1 MTIAINS
8 IWVGSSIF
16 LGSCLCVYLRQ
27 DVILLLLQEC
37 LDNGFNEQKRKSL
50 VSLLASYFLATTVFS
65 MVYLTKIKYRI
76 DCVVRI
82 QAFPAWHACL
92 MELETSWPSELCRI
106 KCQLLQVITSGSFL
120 KLSRFLSK
128 VFVCRVNPDSHS
140 FDYWR
145 CHHSQPK
152 FPSGQFWLFFFT
164 ALSCVLDHSI
174 SLKVHPYVF

>member
-92 MELETSWPSELCRI
+92 MELETS
-106 KCQLLQVITSGSFL
+106 
-120 KLSRFLSK
+120 
-128 VFVCRVNPDSHS
+128 
-140 FDYWR
+140 
-145 CHHSQPK
+145 
-152 FPSGQFWLFFFT
+152 
-164 ALSCVLDHSI
+164 
-174 SLKVHPYVF
+174 